1 VTDDNT
7 ERDAGLAIQA
17 RNGDKRA
24 FTLLMQHTKQ
34 PLYRFVR
41 RYIASD
47 DDAYDI
53 VQESYIAAWS
63 ALKRYDEQRPFAT
76 WLRAIAL
83 NKCRDFGRRNAV
95 RARLRILFSF
105 LLPTEEPP
113 TSTEDV
119 QKDDRLLRLDAAI
132 AALPAF
138 YKEPLLLTAISGL
151 SQKDAALQLNTTVK
165 AIEMRVRRA
174 RQKLQQE
181 LSKDEQPDED
191 SLER

>member
-1 VTDDNT
+1 MTDDNT
-7 ERDAGLAIQA
+7 ERDAALAIKA

-24 FTLLMQHTKQ
+24 FTQLMQNTKQ

-41 RYIASD
+41 RYVASD

-53 VQESYIAAWS
+53 VQDSYIAAWT
-63 ALKRYDEQRPFAT
+63 ALKRYDERRPFAT

-95 RARLRILFSF
+95 RTRLRLLFSF

-113 TSTEDV
+113 PEITST
-119 QKDDRLLRLDAAI
+119 DDRLQRLDAAI

-151 SQKDAALQLNTTVK
+151 SQKDAASQLNTTVK

-181 LSKDEQPDED
+181 LSTEVPP
-191 SLER
+191 ERVSTER

>member
-1 VTDDNT
+1 MIDDNT
-7 ERDAGLAIQA
+7 ERDADLAIKA
-17 RNGDKRA
+17 RNGDKRS

-41 RYIASD
+41 RYTAND

-63 ALKRYDEQRPFAT
+63 ALNRYDERRPFAG

-95 RARLRILFSF
+95 RARLRALISF

-113 TSTEDV
+113 PGTEV
-119 QKDDRLLRLDAAI
+119 APKDDKLRRLDAAI
-132 AALPAF
+132 AALPEF

-151 SQKDAALQLNTTVK
+151 SQKEAAQQLNTTVK

-181 LSKDEQPDED
+181 LS
-191 SLER
+191 